1 MADIHLS
8 SISYVHGDP
17 RPVAGLG
24 EPGCDDE
31 RLSQDGLRDYRET
44 TASSLE
50 MACDV
55 GAKTLAAAGASP
67 DFVLYATETPQ
78 EGEDALSTNARLAVA
93 LGIPGTVVLNLA
105 GHGCGNL
112 GLLVQV
118 ADALLSRHPAGSALI
133 VTADRVA
140 SGRGRMMTGPLSV
153 LSDGAAAVLATR
165 EAPAARPALRVHGVA
180 VRTDAQGGTADVSP
194 AGQRRTVLLGRS
206 AAAGLKEVT
215 GLGPRDYTHALFNN
229 YRLSSQRFLAGAA
242 GFAAAQLVPGPVADH
257 GHSFA
262 ADLLVNCALF
272 ARAGTFEPG
281 ARLALSAT
289 GPNSWALIDVE
300 VVG

>member
-1 MADIHLS
+1 MAHIHLS
-8 SISYVHGDP
+8 SISYVHGGP
-17 RPVAGLG
+17 RPLAGLG

-31 RLSQDGLRDYRET
+31 LLTRDGLGSYRET

-55 GAKTLAAAGASP
+55 GAKTLAAAGVTP

-78 EGEDALSTNARLAVA
+78 QGETALATNADLAVA
-93 LGIPGTVVLNLA
+93 LGVPGAVVLNLA

-118 ADALLSRHPAGSALI
+118 ADALLSRHRAGSALL
-133 VTADRVA
+133 VTADQAR
-140 SGRGRMMTGPLSV
+140 GRPRMMTGPLSV

-165 EAPAARPALRVHGVA
+165 EAPAAGPALRVHGVA
-180 VRTDAQGGTADVSP
+180 VRADAQGGAADVSP

-206 AAAGLKEVT
+206 AAAGLKDVS

-242 GFAAAQLVPGPVADH
+242 GFAAAQLLPGPVGEYGH
-257 GHSFA
+257 GFA

-272 ARAGTFEPG
+272 FRAGAFEPG

-300 VVG
+300 VAG